1 MTCGFPSEDASW
13 NEEEARVE
21 ARDEARAAKN
31 GKHRHLCLNLLP
43 TPYHTVIADMEWSTT
58 ADADEGR
65 SGSGWGFAGI
75 DLPAHPSLLGYFFQT
90 DFFRNSLSPAVRL
103 LLSVIFLPCRRHT
116 SSIVVVPIIGV
127 LLVLVLVLVL
137 VVVLAV
143 HFHSLALVLGLLFSC
158 LLRRRR
164 HPVGFETRHH
174 NNTSNAGLRSIMLVI
189 FTIITKL
196 MVKLRKQAC
205 VSTRRSDK
213 RTVDGRLMH
222 SWRVG
227 EYT

>member
-1 MTCGFPSEDASW
+1 M
-13 NEEEARVE
+13 
-21 ARDEARAAKN
+21 
-31 GKHRHLCLNLLP
+31 
-43 TPYHTVIADMEWSTT
+43 
-58 ADADEGR
+58 
-65 SGSGWGFAGI
+65 
-75 DLPAHPSLLGYFFQT
+75 DLPAHTRLYIGYFFL
-90 DFFRNSLSPAVRL
+90 FRLFPKTLSLRLAVRDLTGSSSLS
-103 LLSVIFLPCRRHT
+103 FLPCRPDLLLT

-127 LLVLVLVLVL
+127 LLDLVLVVFL

-143 HFHSLALVLGLLFSC
+143 HFHSLALGLGLLFSC

-164 HPVGFETRHH
+164 HPVGFEIRHH

>member
-1 MTCGFPSEDASW
+1 M
-13 NEEEARVE
+13 
-21 ARDEARAAKN
+21 
-31 GKHRHLCLNLLP
+31 
-43 TPYHTVIADMEWSTT
+43 
-58 ADADEGR
+58 
-65 SGSGWGFAGI
+65 
-75 DLPAHPSLLGYFFQT
+75 
-90 DFFRNSLSPAVRL
+90 
-103 LLSVIFLPCRRHT
+103 
-116 SSIVVVPIIGV
+116 
-127 LLVLVLVLVL
+127 LLVLVLVV

-143 HFHSLALVLGLLFSC
+143 HFHSLVLGLLFSC

-164 HPVGFETRHH
+164 HPVGFEIRHH
-174 NNTSNAGLRSIMLVI
+174 NNTSNAGLRSIMMVI

>member
-1 MTCGFPSEDASW
+1 MELCWDFASSPVF
-13 NEEEARVE
+13 RV
-21 ARDEARAAKN
+21 
-31 GKHRHLCLNLLP
+31 LF
-43 TPYHTVIADMEWSTT
+43 S
-58 ADADEGR
+58 
-65 SGSGWGFAGI
+65 F
-75 DLPAHPSLLGYFFQT
+75 
-90 DFFRNSLSPAVRL
+90 FFRPSLSPAVREKL
-103 LLSVIFLPCRRHT
+103 GTPRSCLPCRPRLQLDNT

-143 HFHSLALVLGLLFSC
+143 HFHSLPLVLGLLFSC

-164 HPVGFETRHH
+164 HPVGFEIRHH
-174 NNTSNAGLRSIMLVI
+174 HNTSNAGLRSIMLVI

-196 MVKLRKQAC
+196 MVKLGKQAC